1 KIASR
6 PFSDD
11 AEYTLNFSAK
21 KKDVTF
27 YV

>member
-1 KIASR
+1 
-6 PFSDD
+6 FSDD

>member
-1 KIASR
+1 
-6 PFSDD
+6 FSDD
-11 AEYTLNFSAK
+11 AEYALNFSAK